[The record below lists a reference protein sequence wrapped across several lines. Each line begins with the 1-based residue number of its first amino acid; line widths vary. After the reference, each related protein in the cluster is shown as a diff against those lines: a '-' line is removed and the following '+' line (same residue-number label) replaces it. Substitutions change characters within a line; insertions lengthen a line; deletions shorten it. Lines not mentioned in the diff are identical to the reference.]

1 MKEIILLICRNAYN
15 VKLDDF
21 TMKQSICGIPMGEWI
36 NTISGQ
42 YKWENRRPKA
52 EFADS
57 RDYHRR
63 AIQARP

>member
-42 YKWENRRPKA
+42 
-52 EFADS
+52 
-57 RDYHRR
+57 
-63 AIQARP
+63 